1 MKSRADPSGC
11 GEEGVLQSNSG
22 QREGGQVW
30 GRCGA
35 ACPGEVPVMVA
46 ERRAHLSSMGL
57 NLILRSLI
65 SETVS
70 SVKGTGPGLA
80 LGDSSCLWG
89 SHLFR
94 TKYSQF
100 TAHSASG

>member
-1 MKSRADPSGC
+1 MKSRADPSGR
-11 GEEGVLQSNSG
+11 GEEGRLQNNSG
-22 QREGGQVW
+22 QREGGRL
-30 GRCGA
+30 GSSSS
-35 ACPGEVPVMVA
+35 CPGEVTVMVA
-46 ERRAHLSSMGL
+46 ERRAHLSFMGL
-57 NLILRSLI
+57 NLILRSLT

-70 SVKGTGPGLA
+70 SVKGAGPGLA

-100 TAHSASG
+100 TARSASG